1 MKFSEM
7 PYTRPDVDAFR
18 KMAEDAV
25 LAIEKAV
32 TPEEAAEAFEAFDR
46 EDAHV
51 STLINLCYIRQSVN
65 TRDEF
70 YEKEQEFLDGSMPA
84 LQEATQRVQ
93 LALLQSPHRK
103 ALEERYGKL
112 LFENL
117 EISVRSFSP
126 EIMELMAEENR
137 LASRYQKLTGS
148 AMVIWEGEE
157 IPLPLL
163 GPHMQSTDREVRHRA
178 MQTAAEF
185 YEKNRGELDE
195 IYGLLVKNRNAQA
208 RALGHKNYIELGYD
222 RLGRNCY
229 RYAELT
235 AYREQIARDV
245 VPVVS
250 RVRRAQAER
259 IGLDRLMLW
268 DAGFLF
274 PDGNADPQGT
284 PDEILQAGHKM
295 YTEMSEETREFADRL
310 FGDELYDVLSK
321 PGKAPGGYCTDLADY
336 KAPFIFSNF
345 NGTAGDVDVLTH
357 EAGHAFAS
365 FRSFK
370 KDLIGPYRA
379 PTIEACEVHSMSMEF
394 LTEPWH
400 RLFFGDLTEKYELGH
415 AADALTFLPYGC
427 MVDEFQHI
435 MYENE
440 DLSPDERNAV
450 WLDLE
455 KKYRPDLDAGDLP
468 FYSRGAGWQRQLHI
482 YLYPLYYIDY
492 CMAQSVAF
500 GFWCLAM
507 EDEKEAFRRYLSFVD
522 MAGTRT
528 FAQLVTEAGL
538 PLPYAEGTMK
548 AVSET
553 VGAWLAQKEEEYKN
567 R

>member
-7 PYTRPDVDAFR
+7 PYTRPDIDAMR
-18 KMAEDAV
+18 KLADEIA
-25 LAIEKAV
+25 LAIANAK
-32 TPEEAAEAFEAFDR
+32 TPEEAAEAFEAYDR
-46 EDAHV
+46 EEAHV
-51 STLINLCYIRQSVN
+51 TTQLSLCYIRQSIN
-65 TRDEF
+65 TKDEF
-70 YEKEQEFLDGSMPA
+70 YEKEQTFIDENTPV
-84 LQEATQRVQ
+84 LQEASQKV
-93 LALLQSPHRK
+93 LMALLQSPHRK
-103 ALEERYGKL
+103 ALEEKYGKL
-112 LFENL
+112 LFENM

-137 LASRYQKLTGS
+137 LSSQYQKLTGS
-148 AMVIWEGEE
+148 AMVKWEGEE

-163 GPHMQSTDREVRHRA
+163 GPHMQSTDRDVRYRA
-178 MQTAAEF
+178 SRTAADF
-185 YEKNRGELDE
+185 YEGVRAELDE
-195 IYGLLVKNRNAQA
+195 IYDKLVKNRNAQA
-208 RALGHKNYIELGYD
+208 RALGHKNYLELGYD

-229 RYAELT
+229 RYEELK

-259 IGLDRLMLW
+259 IGLEHLMLW
-268 DAGFLF
+268 DASFLF

-284 PDEILQAGHKM
+284 PDEILAAGHKM
-295 YTEMSEETREFADRL
+295 YTEMSEETREFADIL
-310 FGDELYDVLSK
+310 FGNELYDVLSK
-321 PGKAPGGYCTDLADY
+321 PGKAPGGYCTDLPDY
-336 KAPFIFSNF
+336 KVPFIFSNF

-357 EAGHAFAS
+357 EAGHAFAF
-365 FRSFK
+365 FRSLQ
-370 KDLIGPYRA
+370 KDLIGPYRQ
-379 PTIEACEVHSMSMEF
+379 PTIEACEVHSMTMEF

-440 DLSPDERNAV
+440 DLTPDERNAV
-450 WLDLE
+450 WQDLE

-468 FYSRGAGWQRQLHI
+468 FYGRGAGWQRQLHI
-482 YLYPLYYIDY
+482 YLNPLYYIDY

-507 EDEKEAFRRYLSFVD
+507 QDRDEAFRRYLAFVD

-528 FAQLVTEAGL
+528 FAQLVEGAGL

-548 AVSET
+548 AVAET
-553 VGAWLAQKEEEYKN
+553 VGAWLEKTEAEYKKH
-567 R
+567 